1 MKAKDFER
9 KFDAG
14 EDVVNYLD
22 LSRAR
27 RGSSKLFE
35 TLKLERGS
43 VHEISNNFRAK

>member
-14 EDVVNYLD
+14 EDVEGYLD

-35 TLKLERGS
+35 TLKLERGYM
-43 VHEISNNFRAK
+43 HESSNSFRAK